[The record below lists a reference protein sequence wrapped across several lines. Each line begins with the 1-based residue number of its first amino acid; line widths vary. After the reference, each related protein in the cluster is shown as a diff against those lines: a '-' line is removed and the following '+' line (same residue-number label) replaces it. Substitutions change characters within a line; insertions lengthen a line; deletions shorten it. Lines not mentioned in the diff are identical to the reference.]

1 MAERADAAALLHRTE
16 AGSRAGFRP
25 ALAADLRALAD
36 GDPVPHRIVL
46 LHDPAVPPVL
56 VALLRGLLAP
66 IGETDARV
74 RHELR
79 AEQHGVPSSLRDAHA
94 AVIVLGYGPLVRA
107 LTRPGWPSA
116 ELVRPRSLLTLA
128 TSVLPPERTAV
139 VVNGADRR
147 GVAGRANLER
157 WAASAVRRVFGPFL
171 GAGPVVVVVQ
181 PQAAA
186 RAWQEAGESPG
197 DGPLWRSSG
206 SADLAER
213 LVRPWAASA
222 ADDVARISV
231 RRYEAAVR
239 AAREAV
245 ADLRP
250 RHGWPD
256 GAEDRPE
263 PRPGHPHDRAYAK
276 ELRDLLIS
284 ATCGPLLDVLDAA
297 SGTHDSGVT
306 P

>member
-1 MAERADAAALLHRTE
+1 
-16 AGSRAGFRP
+16 
-25 ALAADLRALAD
+25 
-36 GDPVPHRIVL
+36 
-46 LHDPAVPPVL
+46 
-56 VALLRGLLAP
+56 
-66 IGETDARV
+66 
-74 RHELR
+74 
-79 AEQHGVPSSLRDAHA
+79 
-94 AVIVLGYGPLVRA
+94 
-107 LTRPGWPSA
+107 
-116 ELVRPRSLLTLA
+116 
-128 TSVLPPERTAV
+128 VLPPERTAV
-139 VVNGADRR
+139 VVIGADRR
-147 GVAGRANLER
+147 GVTGRANLDR
-157 WAASAVRRVFGPFL
+157 WAAGAVRRIFGPFP

-213 LVRPWAASA
+213 LVDPWAVSA
-222 ADDVARISV
+222 ADDVVRISV

-239 AAREAV
+239 AARQAI

-263 PRPGHPHDRAYAK
+263 PRPGRPHDRVYAK

-284 ATCGPLLDVLDAA
+284 ATCGPLLDVLGTA
-297 SGTHDSGVT
+297 SDPHDSRET